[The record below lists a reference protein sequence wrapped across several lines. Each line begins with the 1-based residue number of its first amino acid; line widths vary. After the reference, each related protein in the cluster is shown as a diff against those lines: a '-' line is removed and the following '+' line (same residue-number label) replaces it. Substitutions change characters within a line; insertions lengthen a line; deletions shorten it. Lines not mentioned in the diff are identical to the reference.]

1 MSLDQPTQFVTPSS
15 KKNRGP
21 RPLDPFLKAVW
32 RGTATILPPLVT
44 VVILIWVVATIN
56 EYVFLPMTRTV
67 RDMLFHATADI
78 RLASQ
83 LPGAKAENGNEVV
96 LDGKT
101 YVRMKG
107 GKYIPKEVVD
117 YVRDELDE
125 QLLSLDASEVYRLYI
140 EARYLKPYLIL
151 PFLIAILILV
161 LYILGKLVSARVG
174 SLAWRL
180 IDTAFER
187 LPIVRSVY
195 NAVKQVSDFI
205 FVQRKVEFNRVVLV
219 EYPRRGIWS
228 IGLVTGEV
236 FKPLEVKTGRKCLSV
251 FVPTSPAPM
260 TGYTVVVPPEHTI
273 DVGISI
279 DQAIQFV
286 VSCGVVS
293 PQLAQMGF
301 AAMPVTHGAG
311 SQANMAG
318 MNPLVPP
325 LGEDDEPSN

>member
-1 MSLDQPTQFVTPSS
+1 MSLDQPAQFASQSS

-67 RDMLFHATADI
+67 RDVLLHATADI

-83 LPGAKAENGNEVV
+83 LPDTKVGNGSEVV

-107 GKYIPKEVVD
+107 GKYIPKEVLD
-117 YVRDELDE
+117 YVRDKLDE
-125 QLLSLDASEVYRLYI
+125 QSLSLDATEVYRLYI
-140 EARYLKPYLIL
+140 ETRYLKPYLVL

-161 LYILGKLVSARVG
+161 LYFLGKMVSARVG
-174 SLAWRL
+174 SLAWKL
-180 IDTAFER
+180 IDAAFER
-187 LPIVRSVY
+187 LPIIRSVY

-228 IGLVTGEV
+228 IGLVTGET
-236 FKPLEVKTGRKCLSV
+236 FRPLEAKTGRKCLSV

-260 TGYTVVVPPEHTI
+260 TGYTVIVPPEHTV

-279 DQAIQFV
+279 DQAFQFV
-286 VSCGVVS
+286 VSCGVVAPPS
-293 PQLAQMGF
+293 LCKWDL
-301 AAMPVTHGAG
+301 
-311 SQANMAG
+311 
-318 MNPLVPP
+318 PLCQ
-325 LGEDDEPSN
+325 